1 MNSQPLISVIVPVYN
16 TEKYIQ
22 ECINSILKQTYQN
35 IECILVD
42 DGSTDGSPF
51 ILDEN
56 TTRDTRIRVIHKTNG
71 GVISARKEGV
81 QCAKGDYIYFIDS
94 DDTIELDA
102 IELIVNEINGE
113 HDMILFE
120 KSKNRLLDKEEYVA
134 GLLTR
139 EISWSNCGNLYKR
152 DLFEEYTFCTPRYFN
167 VGEDFLTALRIAKNI
182 KGKIITKNTHKYNYR
197 ICSNSAMARYE
208 HTLEYELNVLSE
220 VNTILKELNVNVRD
234 ARFHYNTMMLGGF
247 IGLGLLKEFNQEW
260 ISDIVKESRSLP
272 MTIRQR
278 ITIMATQNKLFQY
291 LLIAERTLKEFA
303 RKLLGRR

>member
-1 MNSQPLISVIVPVYN
+1 
-16 TEKYIQ
+16 
-22 ECINSILKQTYQN
+22 
-35 IECILVD
+35 
-42 DGSTDGSPF
+42 
-51 ILDEN
+51 
-56 TTRDTRIRVIHKTNG
+56 
-71 GVISARKEGV
+71 
-81 QCAKGDYIYFIDS
+81 
-94 DDTIELDA
+94 
-102 IELIVNEINGE
+102 
-113 HDMILFE
+113 
-120 KSKNRLLDKEEYVA
+120 
-134 GLLTR
+134 
-139 EISWSNCGNLYKR
+139 
-152 DLFEEYTFCTPRYFN
+152 
-167 VGEDFLTALRIAKNI
+167 
-182 KGKIITKNTHKYNYR
+182 
-197 ICSNSAMARYE
+197 MARYE